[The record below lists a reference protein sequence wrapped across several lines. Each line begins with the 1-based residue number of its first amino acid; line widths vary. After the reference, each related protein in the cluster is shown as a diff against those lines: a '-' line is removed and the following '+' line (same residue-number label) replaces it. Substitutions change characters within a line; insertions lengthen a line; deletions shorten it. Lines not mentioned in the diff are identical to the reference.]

1 MKKSVLAAAIS
12 MGILVG
18 CTTEVDEHLQERM
31 ATAALKA
38 GLFDPESLQIKSVT
52 HHEWCGKGTEDGIDL
67 PVMKIVYNAKNRF
80 GGYVGFKTAY
90 WSPRTANLNT
100 SLDGLYGIPA
110 LAYELAM
117 DRVKNDPDTDLVSAA
132 SEACEKIIDG
142 RMQ

>member
-1 MKKSVLAAAIS
+1 MNKSVLVAVIT

-18 CTTEVDEHLQERM
+18 CTAELPMQEQM
-31 ATAALKA
+31 ATAALKV
-38 GLFDPESLQIKSVT
+38 GLVDPESLQIKSVT

-90 WSPRTANLNT
+90 WSPVTANLNT
-100 SLDGLYGIPA
+100 SLDGLDGVPA
-110 LAYELAM
+110 LGYEMAM
-117 DRVKNDPDTDLVSAA
+117 DDMNNPDTELDALA

-142 RMQ
+142 RMR